1 MGLFFFFFALRQ
13 GILCQNLDFILL
25 RSDLFQSF
33 NDEIQAV
40 AKHNVS
46 KLGFYND
53 ARFSL
58 ADISELGIGVER
70 LKGDIVINL

>member
-1 MGLFFFFFALRQ
+1 MM
-13 GILCQNLDFILL
+13 
-25 RSDLFQSF
+25 RSK
-33 NDEIQAV
+33 AV